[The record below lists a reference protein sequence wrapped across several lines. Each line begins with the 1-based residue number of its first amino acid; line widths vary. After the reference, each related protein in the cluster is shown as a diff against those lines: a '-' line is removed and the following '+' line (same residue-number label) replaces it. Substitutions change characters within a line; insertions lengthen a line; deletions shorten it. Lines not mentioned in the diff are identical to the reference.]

1 MVFHFFH
8 HPFWWVFPHFWKHPY
23 VLVNVKSSQAV
34 KAALACQ
41 LVGQLRLE
49 KGHGK
54 MKVQKE
60 TAKKASKRIL
70 FWMQFGILY
79 AILFGEM
86 YEGVFYEKDILTR
99 KITTTL
105 NQNFIGNMMNMPW
118 MTINHQHQRRSK
130 FILGNIGLF
139 FQRGPASNVSSSCL
153 SCQGCWI
160 CLILKKDS
168 NALPIFAC
176 SDIVVLPKCDFN
188 GWLQVFY
195 GTFHF

>member
-1 MVFHFFH
+1 MSNPRRLWRLLWPVSWLDSWGWRKGMEKWRFKRRPQKRRPKEFF
-8 HPFWWVFPHFWKHPY
+8 FECNLGFY
-23 VLVNVKSSQAV
+23 MLS
-34 KAALACQ
+34 
-41 LVGQLRLE
+41 
-49 KGHGK
+49 
-54 MKVQKE
+54 
-60 TAKKASKRIL
+60 
-70 FWMQFGILY
+70 

>member
-1 MVFHFFH
+1 MVFWFSIIFTIHFGGFS
-8 HPFWWVFPHFWKHPY
+8 PYFWKHPY

-60 TAKKASKRIL
+60 TAKKASKRVL

-86 YEGVFYEKDILTR
+86 YEGAFYEKDILTR

-105 NQNFIGNMMNMPW
+105 DQNFIGNMMNMPW

-130 FILGNIGLF
+130 FILGNRFVF
-139 FQRGPASNVSSSCL
+139 FNEVLLPMSALLVWVARGAEFV
-153 SCQGCWI
+153 
-160 CLILKKDS
+160 
-168 NALPIFAC
+168 
-176 SDIVVLPKCDFN
+176 
-188 GWLQVFY
+188 
-195 GTFHF
+195 